1 MHPSKLARLTSATAL
16 ALALPPAE
24 AFAGNEACK
33 VLTAEKFSEI
43 MGYTAKITGSS
54 EAMCLYK
61 GAGDAGGMLM
71 IVSEQATPQMLAM
84 ANGQGSIPHGNPGKL
99 GASFSQGTIVFS
111 VGISGTDPSKIFA
124 LAAEVKRNL
133 K

>member
-1 MHPSKLARLTSATAL
+1 MHSCHLTTLSGAL
-16 ALALPPAE
+16 ALVLALTASD
-24 AFAGNEACK
+24 AIAGDDACK
-33 VLTAEKFSEI
+33 LLTAEKFGEI
-43 MGYTAKITGSS
+43 MGYTARITGSS

-71 IVSEQATPQMLAM
+71 IVTETATPQILAM
-84 ANGQGSIPHGNPGKL
+84 ASGQGSIPHGNPRKL
-99 GASFSQGTIVFS
+99 GASFSKGTVVFS
-111 VGISGTDPSKIFA
+111 VGISGTDPAKVFA